1 MQFRRSGE
9 QDVQIN
15 IAPLVDVVFLL
26 VIFFAVSTPF
36 LESAGLKL
44 ELPSSSSTAE
54 RETRTLTV
62 SLSTDGVLFLG
73 DEEVPRADLTESLRA
88 ELEQTDDKVVI
99 LRADT
104 HVEHGEVVRVMDLIR
119 DAGAEGMTIDARAG
133 AVN

>member
-1 MQFRRSGE
+1 MGE
-9 QDVQIN
+9 GAEDSSHACVQR
-15 IAPLVDVVFLL
+15 
-26 VIFFAVSTPF
+26 
-36 LESAGLKL
+36 GL
-44 ELPSSSSTAE
+44 AM
-54 RETRTLTV
+54 RENAQ
-62 SLSTDGVLFLG
+62 DGVLFLG

-133 AVN
+133 AAN